1 MTTEHGKYTV
11 IELSELL
18 GVKRTT
24 VNDWLAK
31 YAVYMDFSVQ
41 GKRRIYSD
49 STLTV
54 LKKIAELRGQGKS
67 SFDIDS
73 TLAKLYAV
81 HPQPEPENVTVTPVN
96 DGEGQESS
104 DGKVTETLPQ
114 RIEYQSEQAEELL
127 RQFRAMMEKIDRLEA
142 ATAALPP
149 PAQPVKK
156 KTDLLLWTGLIALLT
171 VGLVTVSLIGYRKLT
186 TLQEQSTAQEKTLQE
201 QQAALRLQMAEN
213 EKQAAAREQLL
224 KDQAAQEKT
233 IRLAAEKQLEMEKR
247 LAAEKA
253 AKAEA
258 EHQKQMAEHEKQ
270 LSELRLKAE
279 KATENYQA
287 LEKALKARE
296 DQFKAEQQL
305 AEKQISEV
313 RQKLEQATRA
323 LDSARNAGSAQQQTA
338 AAEVKKLQ
346 EQIRTLE
353 ASVSKSKEDLAQMK
367 KAAEAAEAA
376 RKKAEEEAG
385 KAKAAL
391 EKAAQPPAESDT
403 K

>member
-1 MTTEHGKYTV
+1 MPTENGKYTV

-81 HPQPEPENVTVTPVN
+81 HPQPEPENVTETPVN
-96 DGEGQESS
+96 DGAGQGKTDGGMTES
-104 DGKVTETLPQ
+104 LPQ

-142 ATAALPP
+142 AAAALPP
-149 PAQPVKK
+149 PAEPVKK
-156 KTDLLLWTGLIALLT
+156 KPDLLLWTGLIALLII
-171 VGLVTVSLIGYRKLT
+171 GLVAVSLIGYRKLT
-186 TLQEQSTAQEKTLQE
+186 ALQEQSAAQENALQE
-201 QQAALRLQMAEN
+201 QQAALRLQIAEN
-213 EKQAAAREQLL
+213 EKQATAREQLL
-224 KDQAAQEKT
+224 KNQAEQEKT
-233 IRLAAEKQLEMEKR
+233 IRLAAEKQLEIEKQ

-253 AKAEA
+253 AKTAA
-258 EHQKQMAEHEKQ
+258 EHQKQVAEHEKQ

-296 DQFKAEQQL
+296 NQFKAEQQL

-313 RQKLEQATRA
+313 RQKLEQATKDLA
-323 LDSARNAGSAQQQTA
+323 TAKNTGSAQQQTA

-346 EQIRTLE
+346 DQIRTLE
-353 ASVSKSKEDLAQMK
+353 ASVSKSGKELAQMK
-367 KAAEAAEAA
+367 KAAAAADAA
-376 RKKAEEEAG
+376 RKKVEAENARIREEL
-385 KAKAAL
+385 KSKTSN
-391 EKAAQPPAESDT
+391 QIQ
-403 K
+403 

>member
-31 YAVYMDFSVQ
+31 YAVYMDYSVQ

-81 HPQPEPENVTVTPVN
+81 HPQPEPENVTEIAVN
-96 DGEGQESS
+96 DGAGQGGS
-104 DGKVTETLPQ
+104 DGEVTETLPQ
-114 RIEYQSEQAEELL
+114 RVDYQSEQAEELL

-142 ATAALPP
+142 AAAALPP
-149 PAQPVKK
+149 PPSPVKK
-156 KTDLLLWTGLIALLT
+156 RSEAWIWAPTVLLLITGIA
-171 VGLVTVSLIGYRKLT
+171 VISWFGYRELT
-186 TLQEQSTAQEKTLQE
+186 ALRSENAAREKSLQE
-201 QQAALRLQMAEN
+201 QQEALRQQMAEN
-213 EKQAAAREQLL
+213 EKQATAREQLL

-233 IRLAAEKQLEMEKR
+233 VRLATEKQLAAEKQLY
-247 LAAEKA
+247 AEKA
-253 AKAEA
+253 AKAQA
-258 EHQKQMAEHEKQ
+258 EFQKQLAEQ
-270 LSELRLKAE
+270 RLNAE
-279 KATENYQA
+279 KAAEKYAA
-287 LEKALKARE
+287 LQIALKARE
-296 DQFKAEQQL
+296 EQIKTEKQL
-305 AEKQISEV
+305 AEKQV
-313 RQKLEQATRA
+313 AAVQKDLQQAIRDLAIAKNSDATR
-323 LDSARNAGSAQQQTA
+323 QTNA

-346 EQIRTLE
+346 DQIKKLEADAIKSKKDLEQIRQE
-353 ASVSKSKEDLAQMK
+353 AD
-367 KAAEAAEAA
+367 AAITA
-376 RKKAEEEAG
+376 RKKAEADAV
-385 KAKAAL
+385 KARTELKKLKVPAAP
-391 EKAAQPPAESDT
+391 AA

>member
-31 YAVYMDFSVQ
+31 YAVYMDYSVQ

-81 HPQPEPENVTVTPVN
+81 HPQPEPENVTGTAVN
-96 DGEGQESS
+96 DGAGQGGS
-104 DGKVTETLPQ
+104 DGETTETLPQ
-114 RIEYQSEQAEELL
+114 RIDYQSEQAEELL

-142 ATAALPP
+142 AAAALPP
-149 PAQPVKK
+149 PPSPVKK
-156 KTDLLLWTGLIALLT
+156 RSEAWIWAPTVLLLIAGIAVISWFGYRELTDLRSENAA
-171 VGLVTVSLIGYRKLT
+171 R
-186 TLQEQSTAQEKTLQE
+186 EKSLQE
-201 QQAALRLQMAEN
+201 QQEALRQQMAEN

-233 IRLAAEKQLEMEKR
+233 VRLATEKQLAAEKQLY
-247 LAAEKA
+247 AEKA
-253 AKAEA
+253 AKAQA
-258 EHQKQMAEHEKQ
+258 EFQKQLAEQ
-270 LSELRLKAE
+270 RLNAE
-279 KATENYQA
+279 KAAEKYAA
-287 LEKALKARE
+287 LQIALKARE
-296 DQFKAEQQL
+296 EQIKTEKQL
-305 AEKQISEV
+305 AEKQV
-313 RQKLEQATRA
+313 TAVQKDLQQAIRDLAIAKNSDATR
-323 LDSARNAGSAQQQTA
+323 QTNA

-346 EQIRTLE
+346 DQIKKLEADAVKSKKDLEQIRQE
-353 ASVSKSKEDLAQMK
+353 AD
-367 KAAEAAEAA
+367 AAITA
-376 RKKAEEEAG
+376 RKKAEADAV
-385 KAKAAL
+385 KARTELKKLKVPAAP
-391 EKAAQPPAESDT
+391 AA

>member
-1 MTTEHGKYTV
+1 MPTENGKYTV

-81 HPQPEPENVTVTPVN
+81 HPQPEPENVTVPPVN
-96 DGEGQESS
+96 NGEEQESS
-104 DGKVTETLPQ
+104 DGKVTESLPQ

-142 ATAALPP
+142 AAAALPP
-149 PAQPVKK
+149 PPQQPAKK
-156 KTDLLLWTGLIALLT
+156 KTDLLPWTGLIALLII
-171 VGLVTVSLIGYRKLT
+171 GLVAVSLIGYRKLT
-186 TLQEQSTAQEKTLQE
+186 ALQEQSTAQENTLQE
-201 QQAALRLQMAEN
+201 QQAALRLQIAEN
-213 EKQAAAREQLL
+213 EKQAHAREQLL
-224 KDQAAQEKT
+224 KNQAEQEKK
-233 IRLAAEKQLEMEKR
+233 IRLDAEKQLETEKQ

-253 AKAEA
+253 AKVAA
-258 EHQKQMAEHEKQ
+258 EHQKQVAEQEKQ

-279 KATENYQA
+279 KATENYQT

-296 DQFKAEQQL
+296 DQFKAEQKL
-305 AEKQISEV
+305 AEMQILEV
-313 RQKLEQATRA
+313 RQKLEQATKDLA
-323 LDSARNAGSAQQQTA
+323 SAKNTGSAQQQTA

-346 EQIRTLE
+346 KQIRDLE
-353 ASVSKSKEDLAQMK
+353 SNISKSRNELAQLK
-367 KAAEAAEAA
+367 KDAAAAEAA
-376 RKKAEEEAG
+376 RKKAEAENARIREEL
-385 KAKAAL
+385 KSKTSN
-391 EKAAQPPAESDT
+391 QIQ
-403 K
+403 